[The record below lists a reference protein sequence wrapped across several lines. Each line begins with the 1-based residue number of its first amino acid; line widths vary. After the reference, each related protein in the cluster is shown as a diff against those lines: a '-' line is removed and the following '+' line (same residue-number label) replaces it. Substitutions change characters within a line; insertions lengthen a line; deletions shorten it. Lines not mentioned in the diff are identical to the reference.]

1 MRNLITGGAGFI
13 GSHLVDS
20 LMKAGEYVICL
31 DNFYTGNF
39 KNIQNWENHPNFL
52 LIEHDVALPIQLDI
66 DRIWHFACPG
76 SPFQYQRNPIK
87 TSKTNFL
94 GTYNMLDLAK
104 RSKAKILLAST
115 SEVYGDPEI
124 NPQKEDYRGSVNP
137 IGVRSCY
144 DEGKRM
150 SESLCFDYLR
160 TYKVDISIARIF
172 NTYGPRMVP
181 NDGRVISNFICQALS
196 HRPLTIYGDGSQI
209 RSFCYIDDLIN
220 GLVSLMDLN
229 FPGPVNLG
237 NSTEYSILEI
247 SKLIINQI
255 GFNNKLIN
263 MPLPDDDPRRRN
275 PDISLAK
282 EKLKWEPKID
292 ISLGLAKTISYFKKI
307 I

>member
-1 MRNLITGGAGFI
+1 
-13 GSHLVDS
+13 
-20 LMKAGEYVICL
+20 MKAGEYVICL
-31 DNFYTGNF
+31 DNFYTGKI
-39 KNIQNWENHPNFL
+39 KNIRNWENHPNFR
-52 LIEHDVALPIQLDI
+52 LIEHDVTIPINLDI
-66 DRIWHFACPG
+66 DRIWHLACPG
-76 SPFQYQRNPIK
+76 SPLHYQRNPIK
-87 TSKTNFL
+87 TSKTSFL
-94 GTYNMLDLAK
+94 GTCNMLDLAK

-124 NPQKEDYRGSVNP
+124 HPQKENYNGSVNP
-137 IGVRSCY
+137 IGIRSCY

-160 TYKVDISIARIF
+160 KYSVDISIARIF
-172 NTYGPRMVP
+172 NTYGPRMEP
-181 NDGRVISNFICQALS
+181 NDGRVISNFICQGL
-196 HRPLTIYGDGSQI
+196 RRKPLTIYGDGSQI
-209 RSFCYIDDLIN
+209 RSFCYIDDLIC
-220 GLVSLMDLN
+220 GLVILMDSN
-229 FPGPVNLG
+229 FPGPINLG

-247 SKLIINQI
+247 SNLILDKI
-255 GFNNKLIN
+255 GLNKDTIN